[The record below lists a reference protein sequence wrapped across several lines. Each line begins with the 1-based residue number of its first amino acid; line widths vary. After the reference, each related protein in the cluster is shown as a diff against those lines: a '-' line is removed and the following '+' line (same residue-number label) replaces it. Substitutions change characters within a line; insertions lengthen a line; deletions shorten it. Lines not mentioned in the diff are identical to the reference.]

1 MGHLL
6 ATGGYDGQTRFWC
19 RSRPGDAWLDR
30 APRDLHNDVIAE
42 GGAVLALELYDP
54 ASDSWKSLLQ
64 LMCCVVAGFSG
75 LAATRKGC
83 LAVGTATSET
93 VPWLVRLMLHG
104 KLSQPAGLVD
114 RLCYRLRSMITESIS
129 FSYRLCFD

>member
-42 GGAVLALELYDP
+42 GGAVLASELYGP
-54 ASDSWKSLLQ
+54 VADSWKSLLQ
-64 LMCCVVAGFSG
+64 LMCYVVAGCSG
-75 LAATRKGC
+75 LAATQKGC
-83 LAVGTATSET
+83 LAVGSATSDT
-93 VPWLVRLMLHG
+93 VL
-104 KLSQPAGLVD
+104 
-114 RLCYRLRSMITESIS
+114 
-129 FSYRLCFD
+129 